1 MLSRIVAS
9 TACTA
14 LLFSS
19 SVAFACPNAGD
30 GSGSGS
36 ASSGVSAAKKKCKKG
51 YKLVHKRCK
60 RKHIQQ
66 QG

>member
-36 ASSGVSAAKKKCKKG
+36 ADSGVTSAKKKCKKG